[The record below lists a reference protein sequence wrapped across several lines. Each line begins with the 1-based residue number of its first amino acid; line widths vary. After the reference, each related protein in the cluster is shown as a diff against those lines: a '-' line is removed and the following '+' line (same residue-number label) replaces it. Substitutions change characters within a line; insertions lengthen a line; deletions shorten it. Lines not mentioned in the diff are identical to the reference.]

1 MTRPSGG
8 GEPNLAK
15 AATTGESP
23 PSDPWWEPTPEHFL
37 PEGSE
42 SLEPDISVGASRIAV
57 TGFGS
62 SVLYLALLAVIV
74 LLEAGGPGAPGP
86 LFGIA
91 FACLLLGFLLSIV
104 GLSKRHRISP
114 ERHKLAIAGLIISV
128 ISIVALPFLL
138 VVAFAMFT
146 GDFFT

>member
-1 MTRPSGG
+1 MILLP
-8 GEPNLAK
+8 PNPAE
-15 AATTGESP
+15 ATVTSESP
-23 PSDPWWEPTPEHFL
+23 PSDPRSGSSPEPFL
-37 PEGSE
+37 PDGWE

-86 LFGIA
+86 LYGIA
-91 FACLLLGFLLSIV
+91 FVALLLGLFLSIV
-104 GLSKRHRISP
+104 GLSKRHRISR
-114 ERHKLAIAGLIISV
+114 EHHKLAIAGLVISV

-138 VVAFAMFT
+138 VVAFAIFL